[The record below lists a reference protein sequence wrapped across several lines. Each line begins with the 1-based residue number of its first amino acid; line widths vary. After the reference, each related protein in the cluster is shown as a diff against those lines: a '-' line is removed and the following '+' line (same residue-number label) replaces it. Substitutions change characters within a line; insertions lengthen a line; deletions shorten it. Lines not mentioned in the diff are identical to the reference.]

1 MHNLIIYIFFLN
13 LYLFLA
19 NKNLI
24 FKKYEIMKMNK
35 HKEIDIYSLE
45 NEVNKKNIIF
55 GIIEKYSLNTV
66 LPFFKSLIKS
76 GFANWDIV
84 IFVRNANKKVNYLKK
99 IGSFVFEIPNKYK
112 NIDIIHLRWE
122 IYSIYLKRYKND
134 YNFVFHCDIRDTFF
148 QKDVF
153 KYYKSNKSFLVV
165 VLEND
170 SLSNEMNKKWI
181 LNYAGEHKCKFIKNE
196 SIICLGSFLG
206 TPDKF

>member
-1 MHNLIIYIFFLN
+1 MINKLENIDFPSEINKIDK
-13 LYLFLA
+13 
-19 NKNLI
+19 KNLI
-24 FKKYEIMKMNK
+24 LSIIGKYKLIK
-35 HKEIDIYSLE
+35 
-45 NEVNKKNIIF
+45 
-55 GIIEKYSLNTV
+55 V

-84 IFVRNANKKVNYLKK
+84 IFVRNANKKLVNYLKK

-153 KYYKSNKSFLVV
+153 KYYKSNKYFSVV
-165 VLEND
+165 ALED
-170 SLSNEMNKKWI
+170 DTLSNEMNKNWI